1 MDVQIKTQKE
11 IACMPE
17 VNEASQTAVQ
27 SVEQK
32 KIPLYKKWWCWLI
45 LVTVAACIAVA
56 VIAGSSGRHKNNTGV
71 ADPASVIIVT
81 TEAAAN

>member
-1 MDVQIKTQKE
+1 
-11 IACMPE
+11 MPE

-45 LVTVAACIAVA
+45 LVAVAACVAVA
-56 VIAGSSGRHKNNTGV
+56 VIAGSSGRRKNNTGV

-81 TEAAAN
+81 TDATPN

>member
-1 MDVQIKTQKE
+1 
-11 IACMPE
+11 MPG
-17 VNEASQTAVQ
+17 VNEASQTAVE

-45 LVTVAACIAVA
+45 LVSVAVCIAVA
-56 VIAGSSGRHKNNTGV
+56 AIAGSNGKRKNSTGV

-81 TEAAAN
+81 TEATTN